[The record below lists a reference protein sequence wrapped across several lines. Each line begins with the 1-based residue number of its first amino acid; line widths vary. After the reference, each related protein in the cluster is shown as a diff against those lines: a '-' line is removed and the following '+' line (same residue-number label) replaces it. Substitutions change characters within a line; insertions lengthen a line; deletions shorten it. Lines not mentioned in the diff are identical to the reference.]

1 MHISKD
7 QRLDAISGRDQ
18 MAEKPPSEEASRRFR
33 TPACYSILGHLARQ
47 KAKRNKINTGE
58 EIGRGQRMLEKVSE
72 ESEGITEP

>member
-1 MHISKD
+1 MSDSKC
-7 QRLDAISGRDQ
+7 QRLDAISDRDQ
-18 MAEKPPSEEASRRFR
+18 MAEKPPSEEASRRFQ

-47 KAKRNKINTGE
+47 KAKRNKIDIEE